1 MFLLS
6 SDYLEESFLPLDYES
21 YLADLEKYKNS
32 SSSSKADSSSSL
44 SPKKAAVAEAPK
56 VTFGSAAAPPS
67 GAPLLG
73 AVFGAPKAK
82 DDAAEKKVIFML
94 L

>member
-1 MFLLS
+1 M
-6 SDYLEESFLPLDYES
+6 
-21 YLADLEKYKNS
+21 ADLEKYKNS
-32 SSSSKADSSSSL
+32 SSSKAESNSSS